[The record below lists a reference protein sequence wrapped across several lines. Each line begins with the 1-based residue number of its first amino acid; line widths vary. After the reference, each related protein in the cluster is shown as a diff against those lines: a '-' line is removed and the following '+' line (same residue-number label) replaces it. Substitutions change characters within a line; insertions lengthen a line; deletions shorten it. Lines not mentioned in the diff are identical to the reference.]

1 MESEK
6 THTNRARL
14 CLGVLFMTSA
24 TLAPAAESEPQMQHE
39 LTDYVVV
46 ATRTPIPLE
55 RVSPSVEYIDRED
68 MDSWQDFYLTDV
80 LARQP
85 GINLKSNGG
94 KGAAASLFLR
104 GANSDQTALFL
115 DGRRMNRTMSGQY
128 DLEFLNVDNLSSVQI
143 QKGAS
148 SVNYGSSGIGGVIN
162 LQNRS
167 ALGPSA
173 ENGNLHL
180 ETGANNFRKAS
191 LAYQISRE
199 DFGLSLSHSR
209 LETDN
214 ERPNDGLKSHA
225 TNFRMDARLAPQ
237 LTAELL
243 GQYNKNEKR
252 IPGSITSPS
261 PNAFTES
268 LNWLLSPGLRYEG
281 NNYKVHAFYSREY
294 FRLDD
299 NSYFGFTDKNRLTT
313 DEFNLQIDYLDIDRL
328 TLSLG
333 ALHRYEKIQKP
344 DTYLEKM
351 RQTGAFFQALW
362 QLNDALELRGGLRYE
377 DYSDYENDWSW
388 NLEAIYFVPD
398 TNLSVFTKVARA
410 YSPPNGLDIAYDANK
425 DANNNPVNTPL
436 NPEES
441 LSFEFGLRQKLL
453 DDKLEWTAVLFRNE
467 VDNLI
472 EYVSYPSIDTDPSN
486 DPGQPNEDS
495 TADLWDDVYPTDTYN
510 AKEATLE
517 GAEFSVDYRLNP
529 QLRLNLGYTYLTAVA
544 EKYISANS
552 RFEEI
557 RLPYRPRHLL
567 QVSAR
572 YQPNKNLNLGLSAVS
587 QMDRQRDQWQDYNKP
602 TEDYFVLNFVS
613 EYRLDDA
620 VSLLA
625 RVENLLDEDYALTY
639 NYPALGRSIY
649 FGVRMQF

>member
-1 MESEK
+1 
-6 THTNRARL
+6 
-14 CLGVLFMTSA
+14 
-24 TLAPAAESEPQMQHE
+24 
-39 LTDYVVV
+39 
-46 ATRTPIPLE
+46 
-55 RVSPSVEYIDRED
+55 
-68 MDSWQDFYLTDV
+68 
-80 LARQP
+80 
-85 GINLKSNGG
+85 
-94 KGAAASLFLR
+94 
-104 GANSDQTALFL
+104 
-115 DGRRMNRTMSGQY
+115 
-128 DLEFLNVDNLSSVQI
+128 
-143 QKGAS
+143 
-148 SVNYGSSGIGGVIN
+148 
-162 LQNRS
+162 
-167 ALGPSA
+167 
-173 ENGNLHL
+173 
-180 ETGANNFRKAS
+180 
-191 LAYQISRE
+191 
-199 DFGLSLSHSR
+199 
-209 LETDN
+209 
-214 ERPNDGLKSHA
+214 
-225 TNFRMDARLAPQ
+225 
-237 LTAELL
+237 
-243 GQYNKNEKR
+243 
-252 IPGSITSPS
+252 
-261 PNAFTES
+261 
-268 LNWLLSPGLRYEG
+268 
-281 NNYKVHAFYSREY
+281 
-294 FRLDD
+294 
-299 NSYFGFTDKNRLTT
+299 
-313 DEFNLQIDYLDIDRL
+313 
-328 TLSLG
+328 
-333 ALHRYEKIQKP
+333 
-344 DTYLEKM
+344 M

-377 DYSDYENDWSW
+377 DYSDYDNDWSW

-441 LSFEFGLRQKLL
+441 LSFEIGLRQKLL

-495 TADLWDDVYPTDTYN
+495 TADLWDDIYPTDTYN

-613 EYRLDDA
+613 EYRLDDS